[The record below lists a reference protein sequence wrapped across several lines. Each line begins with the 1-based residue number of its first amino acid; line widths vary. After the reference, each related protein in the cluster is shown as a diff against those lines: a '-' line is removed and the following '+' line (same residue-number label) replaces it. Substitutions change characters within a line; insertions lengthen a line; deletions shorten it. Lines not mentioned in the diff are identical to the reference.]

1 VGILK
6 AGWCRKRLTASPEQ
20 PGFLKLLR
28 ARGNDAAWRRNLQ
41 QLLQTAAPQTA
52 QWRPRANRSR
62 RRPTASPEQPGFF
75 RLRARGNDTVW
86 GRATCSSRTS
96 QRPGAWIVRIVGVVR
111 VVRIVAGIARA
122 EDEVAE
128 VGEVGDEERTID
140 VCGVGDEGLRPHW
153 WGLGA

>member
-28 ARGNDAAWRRNLQ
+28 ARGNDAAW
-41 QLLQTAAPQTA
+41 
-52 QWRPRANRSR
+52 
-62 RRPTASPEQPGFF
+62 
-75 RLRARGNDTVW
+75 

-96 QRPGAWIVRIVGVVR
+96 QRPGAWIVRNVRIVGVVR

-128 VGEVGDEERTID
+128 VGEVGDEERTVD